1 MQMTRDQDV
10 NVDVLRSRA
19 SPFGGLMPDTVQG
32 RVLQEI
38 AADPFSAYSVKT
50 MAELTECSSVSVSRT
65 LKHLSSR
72 GILSN
77 LSKDRQHPLYVVK
90 EGCRTINALIF
101 MSLAWQDDID
111 GSDMMDACVR
121 DYALKTLGMK
131 ERNKAPV
138 VAEIDGRESFPSQ
151 RSGRKMGSSGT

>member
-1 MQMTRDQDV
+1 MNDQDV
-10 NVDVLRSRA
+10 NIDMLRFRA

-38 AADPFSAYSVKT
+38 AADPFSTYSVKT

-111 GSDMMDACVR
+111 GSDVMDACVR
-121 DYALKTLGMK
+121 DYAIRSLGMI
-131 ERNKAPV
+131 ERMGASST
-138 VAEIDGRESFPSQ
+138 EGIDGRENLPSQ
-151 RSGRKMGSSGT
+151 RSRRKMGMGSSGT